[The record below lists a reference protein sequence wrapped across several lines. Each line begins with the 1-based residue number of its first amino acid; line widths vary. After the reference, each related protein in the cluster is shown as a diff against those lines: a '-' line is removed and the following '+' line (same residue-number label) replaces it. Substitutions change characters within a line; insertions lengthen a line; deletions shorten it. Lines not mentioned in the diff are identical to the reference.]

1 MIGLQDDARNAS
13 IIYKNGMKTPNFG
26 GCFNPCSFLSINNLE
41 HEKYLNRFDGYS
53 LVYLSFEEIIKV
65 TRSYY
70 AYSLLSLLAEISGYV
85 GLFLGICVVS
95 KLYHLKHFNVNEIY
109 VSYS

>member
-1 MIGLQDDARNAS
+1 MTGPQDDARNAS

-41 HEKYLNRFDGYS
+41 HEKYLNRFSGHS

-65 TRSYY
+65 TKSYY
-70 AYSLLSLLAEISGYV
+70 TYSSLSLFAEISGYI
-85 GLFLGICVVS
+85 GFILGIFIVS
-95 KLYHLKHFNVNEIY
+95 KLYQIKHFNFNEIY

>member
-1 MIGLQDDARNAS
+1 MIGPQDDARNAS

-41 HEKYLNRFDGYS
+41 HEEYLNRFNGYS
-53 LVYLSFEEIIKV
+53 LVYLNFEEIIKV
-65 TRSYY
+65 TKSYY

-85 GLFLGICVVS
+85 GLFLGICIVS